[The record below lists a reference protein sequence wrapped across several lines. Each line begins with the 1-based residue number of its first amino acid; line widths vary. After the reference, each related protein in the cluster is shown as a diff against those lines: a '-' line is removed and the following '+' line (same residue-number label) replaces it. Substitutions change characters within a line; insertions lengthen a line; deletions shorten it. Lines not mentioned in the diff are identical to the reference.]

1 MKKQPMKKRQC
12 LLTASGAYLP
22 SNAVSNDDL
31 AKRMDTSDEWI
42 RQRTGIAKRHIV
54 AKDEQTSDL
63 GVKAGKEALK
73 KAGLKAED
81 LDCIIVATTTPDRT
95 FPATACQVQADLG
108 ASKAFAFDVQAV
120 CAGFIYG
127 LDIAD
132 GLISSGKAD
141 RILLIGAESFTHLLD
156 WEDRSTAVLFGDGAG
171 AVVLEAS
178 DEADDWGILASRLY
192 SDGRL
197 ADILYVDGG
206 VSSTQTVGHVRMEGK
221 EVFRH
226 AVDKLSSSMVEVME
240 EAGLSIAE
248 IDWYIPHQANLRII
262 DGIQRKLGLD
272 KDKVILT
279 VSEHANTS
287 AASIPLAL
295 DKALSDGVI
304 KDGDIL
310 AMQAIGGGLSWGSA
324 IVRYGR
330 G

>member
-1 MKKQPMKKRQC
+1 MKKRC
-12 LLTASGAYLP
+12 SLLTASGAYLP

-63 GVKAGKEALK
+63 AVQAGKEALK
-73 KAGLKAED
+73 KAGISAED
-81 LDCIIVATTTPDRT
+81 LDTIIVATTTPDRT

-108 ASKAFAFDVQAV
+108 AVKAFAFDIQAV

-132 GLISSGKAD
+132 GLITSGKAD

-178 DEADDWGILASRLY
+178 DKADDWGILASRLY

-324 IVRYGR
+324 VVRYGR